1 MSKMRNRWL
10 ALGLAF
16 LMAFPT
22 NGVVAFAGQQAEVA
36 VVSGNDA
43 TTPVETRAES
53 TEPEDGVQMTEKT
66 ADGTE
71 LDADGQIAETP
82 EDTDLDAEEAIIRGA
97 YPITLGEEKE
107 LTSLPEADEY
117 YVTVTIPER
126 EDGTGLVYYRLTVD
140 GQQPGYVYAY
150 SSQDF
155 TGSSYSSAIGMLDL
169 SAGTYWI
176 RLTND
181 EKRTHT
187 ICLKESDLQSISA
200 KLPADVRLY
209 EGGSYSSE
217 VVASRCDFT
226 LSFADGTQYQVKGS
240 QLPTLSSYYGEE
252 ENNVGFSSL
261 KAGAHKA
268 EIRAYGKTTE
278 VPFTL
283 YSSAL
288 TKISLPQGA
297 YVKTVYELGFNYGW
311 LQENTVMLATENG
324 VEKQYTYAQ
333 LEQKYGISY
342 GIPYQYNS
350 ETGKHELCSVED
362 MDYLTS
368 DPGTIV
374 SYENITDEKELTAYV
389 TCCGVYCT
397 FPIRVVA
404 NRVESVSVATQP
416 VGTVIEEGTDGSAL
430 FNGLVLQ
437 VTYRDGTQKLLSY
450 DNGELNSS
458 ACEEGYCIGSDGIY
472 QGDSYLGYDAA
483 KLATGSY
490 VKRASYAGKTF
501 DIPFTIVASDIE
513 KFALLGDTIQIK
525 EGYQLEAGIPDEIQ
539 IRFTKTDQTTVDK
552 TYERYSWYSGG
563 KAWDYREKN
572 GTDIITVDG
581 SEVDTGKE
589 GGYTL
594 YLERAGKQ
602 AEADVEVVANDV
614 KSIQVSSLDGLRTVF
629 AKGEIVCLKND
640 LKLIVTYTDNTK
652 KEENVT
658 NYTAKVYY
666 TDQYGNKT
674 DTSWVENL
682 PVGKHTVQV
691 TAYGRQTSYEIEVIE
706 DPVKSVT
713 IKSGAV
719 QTRYAGMGGSY
730 LAQDMVLSVT
740 YTDQTTKEFT
750 LHDAYTILDD
760 EKYPSGKFSVNWS
773 SIEKDGQI
781 YYPNNLPAGTYQAEL
796 VVYGKTVPYTIQVNE
811 LPVESV
817 SLDMPEEY
825 KTHIEGETFY
835 YTPWNL
841 LKATVTVKYTN
852 GAADKKLALNEVQ
865 YGYDDDVLGCTVSCS
880 YSIQNAQGEM
890 LNDPVAKLK
899 PGSYYFVFS
908 GWNKVI
914 KTPFTITE
922 SPIESISLD
931 VPQNYLTYIEGS
943 NYYIAPWNLPGTKIT
958 VNYNNGA
965 EAQTYT
971 FNGMSTI
978 EDAVIGRTVNVSSAL
993 LDQNGAAVTM
1003 GSALKAGTYTM
1014 EVSYLGKKASVPIS
1028 IIENPVESFTVTP
1041 PKQYTSYT
1049 QGDSS
1054 WLQNGKGY
1062 KIAVTYKDGT
1072 SHTFKTDFNGWL
1084 DTKYSQDRQYLN
1096 LYVKKEDGT
1105 ITSYIDDLEPGIYDV
1120 TVGAYGLT
1128 ATYSIEV
1135 KPSPY
1140 KELRPVLK
1148 ENYRF
1153 IEGSTSSISD
1163 AVSSIQVVL
1172 DTGKTKTIELYETSI
1187 YLMGE
1192 DEDDEYRNSVV
1203 GLKAGEYTA
1212 YVAYKNLKTTFT
1224 FEVVEN
1230 PVESIEAVPD
1240 AAHSKYLAGAYHY
1253 LGTEGMTLKVHYKDA
1268 KIGTKVLK
1276 LDGENS
1282 WYDADYP
1289 GNAVSVSQYIEDG
1302 EGGSGSISSDLSA
1315 GQYTVTVSA
1324 YGRKTTYPVTLE
1336 EPQVEKISL
1345 QTANWKKQYYA
1356 NSSDTVTYNIK
1367 DILVT
1372 LPGGVTKTLYDIV
1385 YYEEG
1390 SMTFQR
1396 QDGEAYLSALFDTIK
1411 GADGTESAYSFK
1423 GIKPGTA
1430 TVTISLCGKTASY
1443 TVEAIESPLKEMKIA
1458 EGSKQFT
1465 YLSGQSYSSNVDG
1478 LKLQLVY
1485 KDGTTKTVDLA
1496 DCWDKNNENYTLDGR
1511 TFEIETYDPEE
1522 EDEVPSITVTYY
1534 DKQIEIPFEKLDI
1547 TKLKNVSVSMN
1558 SVNITEITENTPYVI
1573 YKLQPEE
1580 TMTYSM
1586 YSRGNYDTE
1595 AYLYNTDGSRMAR
1608 NDDGNDEDDNMNF
1621 RIEEELEAGGTYYLL
1636 SGMLSAG
1643 EYGSFMTVITGED
1656 ELEDSQKE
1664 KIEAVKLTVPEPV
1677 AGEKKAENVDI
1688 GIGDADHFAVY
1699 DVNWS
1704 SNSDYDYEYQSSA
1717 YGAGLDYT
1725 ATLYVMPV
1733 NGYRF
1738 TSQTAVSVNGKKPK
1752 SRMINA
1758 DGNLV
1763 LTYTFTAKNYQVSY
1777 TNEAENYQIKPDAK
1791 TDIVE
1796 KGGSY
1801 GFTVTPSGN
1810 VTLTVKANGTVIKP
1824 DTANGTHYTISDIQ
1838 KNTVITV
1845 TVGKPKP
1852 VAESILLSYYNGNE
1866 LYDEVSVYKGSTVY
1880 RSTIE
1885 KDLPKLPSYT
1895 DDKNQFFLGWYM
1907 ADGTRLTRNTTLT
1920 ADTKVTAKW
1929 TKGIIEKTSSGVTIS
1944 YKILSVSDSGKLYV
1958 EIIAAKSGSGIESNL
1973 LSLFGD
1979 LFDADGASA
1988 GEVEIPANMQIEGL
2002 EADVVAISSDA
2013 FKNNTE
2019 LKKITLPKTVETI
2032 GANAFAGCSNLT
2044 DVKLPGTLKEIGA
2057 GAFENSAIETIA
2069 LPDSLE
2075 QIGENAFSKDG
2086 QTATKVFC
2094 SSALNADLGE
2104 AIKNAGG
2111 DITRM
2116 DITINTEEDPL
2127 PIELG
2132 QAQTVSANAVLDDTN
2147 DVSDEITWSV
2157 DQEDQAYITVSPT
2170 TGKEVQIT
2178 AKEMPENGVATV
2190 TANCKGVSKELQ
2202 IAVRK
2207 IEADSSAFDVTLDQ
2221 ESYTYEGKVIEPK
2234 VASVTYEGEK
2244 LDPSEYTVK
2253 MAEEDYELY
2262 IYFTKYAPDGND
2274 YLVVSYKVIYPPVK
2288 EIKLNKTAVSLTVGD
2303 SLQLEAACLPDYAE
2317 NTEVMWL
2324 TSDKTV
2330 LSQTNMRGLFKAE
2343 KAGVATVTV
2352 KTADGSGVTAKC
2364 VVTINEKPAA
2374 THTCTFD
2381 NGKITKQPTCA
2392 QAGEMTYTCTGC
2404 GRTKVEAIAM
2414 TAHEWADK
2422 IVKASPQKGG
2432 YTAKACKNCGT
2443 ETEVKDIY
2451 APVEVVLSKEIYV
2464 YNKKACKPSVKVKD
2478 SAGNEIAAV
2487 NYDVAYADN
2496 KKIGNAKVTVTFKG
2510 GQYEG
2515 SLTKTFTIASAPT
2528 KVSKAKAAKKSIK
2541 LTWKKQKKNVSG
2553 YEVQYSTSKN
2563 FDKAVKTK
2571 TVKGAKKTS
2580 LTISKLKAKKTY
2592 YVRIRT
2598 YKTIKGK
2605 KYCSA
2610 WSKAKKV
2617 KTK

>member
-22 NGVVAFAGQQAEVA
+22 NGVVAFAGQENAEVA
-36 VVSGNDA
+36 AVSANDA
-43 TTPVETRAES
+43 EAEVDSSAEETSDA
-53 TEPEDGVQMTEKT
+53 PELE
-66 ADGTE
+66 
-71 LDADGQIAETP
+71 ADGQAKEADDVILE
-82 EDTDLDAEEAIIRGA
+82 EDTDLDAEEALIRSA
-97 YPITLGEEKE
+97 YPIELGKETE
-107 LTSLPEADEY
+107 LTALPVNGAY
-117 YVTVTIPER
+117 YVSVTIPE
-126 EDGTGLVYYRLTVD
+126 GTDYTYYRLTVD
-140 GQQPGYVYAY
+140 GQQPGYVSAY
-150 SSQDF
+150 TSQDL
-155 TGSSYSSAIGMLDL
+155 TGGSYGDNIGILHL

-176 RLTND
+176 RVTND
-181 EKRTHT
+181 ENRAHK
-187 ICLKESDLQSISA
+187 ICFKESDLQSISA
-200 KLPADVRLY
+200 KKQSDIKLY
-209 EGGSYSSE
+209 EGGSYSNY
-217 VVASRCDFT
+217 VIVDCYDFT
-226 LSFADGTQYQVKGS
+226 LSYADGTQNLVKGS
-240 QLPTLSSYYGEE
+240 NFSYGFNYMD
-252 ENNVGFSSL
+252 ENGNYVSFSDL
-261 KAGAHKA
+261 KAGDHKA
-268 EIRAYGKTTE
+268 KVSAYGKETE
-278 VPFTL
+278 VVFTI
-283 YSSAL
+283 YSSDL
-288 TKISLPQGA
+288 TKIELCDKTRTTLYEDGTNYSWLP
-297 YVKTVYELGFNYGW
+297 
-311 LQENTVMLATENG
+311 ENTTFTVTEKG
-324 VEKQYTYAQ
+324 VEKQYTYAT
-333 LEQKYGISY
+333 LNKKYGVNY
-342 GIPYQYNS
+342 GVPYKWNS
-350 ETGKHELCSVED
+350 ETEQYEEASVENAD
-362 MDYLTS
+362 FFTS
-368 DPGTIV
+368 SLSDIV
-374 SYENITDEKELTAYV
+374 SYEKITDQKDLTAYV
-389 TCCGVYCT
+389 KCCGVTCEL
-397 FPIRVVA
+397 PICVVA
-404 NRVESVSVATQP
+404 NRIESVSVNTLP
-416 VGTVIEEGTDGSAL
+416 MNTVVEEGTSDVSVA
-430 FNGLVLQ
+430 GLVLK
-437 VTYRDGTQKLLSY
+437 VTYRDGTSKLLSY
-450 DNGELNSS
+450 DKNELSSS
-458 ACEEGYCIGSDGIY
+458 ACEEGYSFSWYSGLY
-472 QGDSYLGYDAA
+472 QDTTYMGDN
-483 KLATGSY
+483 LAVLAPGSY
-490 VKRASYAGKTF
+490 NYKAAYAGKEF
-501 DIPFTIVASDIE
+501 YLPITIVASDVD
-513 KFALLGDTIQIK
+513 KLKLLGEAIQIK
-525 EGYQLEAGIPDEIQ
+525 EGYSFYDGMPQTVQLRIW
-539 IRFTKTDQTTVDK
+539 KKDQTYVDK
-552 TYERYSWYSGG
+552 TYNKWGTGPSGSEIR
-563 KAWDYREKN
+563 YREEY
-572 GTDIITVDG
+572 GTDQISIDG
-581 SEVDTGKE
+581 SEVNTDKT
-589 GGYTL
+589 GGYTI
-594 YLERAGKQ
+594 YIDRAGKL
-602 AEADVEVVANDV
+602 AEANVEVIENAV
-614 KSIQVSSLDGLRTVF
+614 KSIQVSQEGLSTVF
-629 AKGEIVCLKND
+629 AEGENIYLSSIPKM
-640 LKLIVTYTDNTK
+640 IITYADGTQ
-652 KEENVT
+652 KEESYSPNCSS
-658 NYTAKVYY
+658 KVYY
-666 TDQYGNKT
+666 TDRYGNKT
-674 DTSWVENL
+674 STCWTGEL
-682 PVGKHTVQV
+682 PIGSYEVKV
-691 TAYGRQTSYEIEVIE
+691 TAYGRTTSYAIRIEENPVENVEIV
-706 DPVKSVT
+706 
-713 IKSGAV
+713 SGGE
-719 QTRYAGMGGSY
+719 QQIYEGFSSGSY
-730 LAQDMVLSVT
+730 ITQDLALRVT
-740 YTDQTTKEFT
+740 YKDGDIRE
-750 LHDAYTILDD
+750 HTITPSTYSLED
-760 EKYPSGKFSVNWS
+760 EKFPGGNA
-773 SIEKDGQI
+773 QI
-781 YYPNNLPAGTYQAEL
+781 YWYGISANGKVCSMSELPVGTYTGT
-796 VVYGKTVPYTIQVNE
+796 VKVYGKSLTYKVNVLE
-811 LPVESV
+811 SPVGSISMQLPEK
-817 SLDMPEEY
+817 Y
-825 KTHIEGETFY
+825 KTHVAGEMFY
-835 YTPWNL
+835 YDPWNL
-841 LKATVTVKYTN
+841 SGATVTVSYTN
-852 GAADKKLALNEVQ
+852 GAENKTLDLNEI
-865 YGYDDDVLGCTVSCS
+865 GYSYQDTVVGATTSIS
-880 YSIQNAQGEM
+880 YSVLNANGEGVGTSIKD
-890 LNDPVAKLK
+890 LQ
-899 PGSYYFVFS
+899 PGDYTLVLS
-908 GWNKVI
+908 GW
-914 KTPFTITE
+914 
-922 SPIESISLD
+922 
-931 VPQNYLTYIEGS
+931 
-943 NYYIAPWNLPGTKIT
+943 
-958 VNYNNGA
+958 
-965 EAQTYT
+965 
-971 FNGMSTI
+971 
-978 EDAVIGRTVNVSSAL
+978 
-993 LDQNGAAVTM
+993 
-1003 GSALKAGTYTM
+1003 
-1014 EVSYLGKKASVPIS
+1014 GKKASVPIS

-1049 QGDSS
+1049 LGDGA
-1054 WLQNGKGY
+1054 WLQAGKGY

-1084 DTKYSQDRQYLN
+1084 DTKYSQNRQYLN
-1096 LYVKKEDGT
+1096 LYIKKEDGT
-1105 ITSYIDDLEPGIYDV
+1105 TTSNINELEPGIYDV

-1128 ATYSIEV
+1128 ATYPIEV

-1153 IEGSTSSISD
+1153 IEGSTSLISD

-1187 YLMGE
+1187 YLPGE
-1192 DEDDEYRNSVV
+1192 DEDDDYQYSVA
-1203 GLKAGEYTA
+1203 GLEAGKYTA

-1224 FEVVEN
+1224 FEVAEN

-1302 EGGSGSISSDLSA
+1302 EGGSSSISSDLPA
-1315 GQYTVTVSA
+1315 GQYTITVSA

-1345 QTANWKKQYYA
+1345 QTANWQKQYYA
-1356 NSSDTVTYNIK
+1356 NSSDTVNYNIK

-1385 YYEEG
+1385 NDED
-1390 SMTFQR
+1390 
-1396 QDGEAYLSALFDTIK
+1396 DGAAYLNALSATIK

-1443 TVEAIESPLKEMKIA
+1443 TVDAIESPLKEMKIA

-1496 DCWDKNNENYTLDGR
+1496 DCWDEEDATYTLDGR

-1534 DKQIEIPFEKLDI
+1534 DKQVEIPFEKLDI

-1580 TMTYSM
+1580 TMTYSL

-1636 SGMLSAG
+1636 SRMLSAG

-1677 AGEKKAENVDI
+1677 SGEKKAENVDI

-1763 LTYTFTAKNYQVSY
+1763 ITYTFTAKNYQVSY
-1777 TNEAENYQIKPDAK
+1777 TDQAENYQIKPDAK

-1866 LYDEVSVYKGSTVY
+1866 LYDEVSVFKGSTVY

-1929 TKGIIEKTSSGVTIS
+1929 TNGIFEKTSSGVTIS

-2002 EADVVAISSDA
+2002 EADVVAVSSGA

-2132 QAQTVSANAVLDDTN
+2132 QTQTVSANAVLDDTN

-2234 VASVTYEGEK
+2234 VTSVTYEGEK

-2274 YLVVSYKVIYPPVK
+2274 YLVVPYKVIYPPVK

-2324 TSDKTV
+2324 TSDKAV
-2330 LSQTNMRGLFKAE
+2330 LSQTNMHGLFKAE

-2352 KTADGSGVTAKC
+2352 KAADGSGVTAKC

-2381 NGKITKQPTCA
+2381 NGRITKQPTCT
-2392 QAGEMTYTCTGC
+2392 QAGEKTYTCTGC

-2451 APVEVVLSKEIYV
+2451 APAEVVLSKEIYV

-2553 YEVQYSTSKN
+2553 YQIQYSTSKN

>member
-22 NGVVAFAGQQAEVA
+22 NGVVAFAGQENAEVA
-36 VVSGNDA
+36 AVSANDA
-43 TTPVETRAES
+43 EAEVDSSAEETSDA
-53 TEPEDGVQMTEKT
+53 PELE
-66 ADGTE
+66 
-71 LDADGQIAETP
+71 ADGQAKEADDVILE
-82 EDTDLDAEEAIIRGA
+82 EDTDLDAEEALIRSA
-97 YPITLGEEKE
+97 YPIELGKETE
-107 LTSLPEADEY
+107 LTALPVNGAY
-117 YVTVTIPER
+117 YVSVTIPE
-126 EDGTGLVYYRLTVD
+126 GTDYTYYRLTVD
-140 GQQPGYVYAY
+140 GQQPGYVSAY
-150 SSQDF
+150 TSQDL
-155 TGSSYSSAIGMLDL
+155 TGGSYGDNIGILHL

-176 RLTND
+176 RVTND
-181 EKRTHT
+181 ENRAHK
-187 ICLKESDLQSISA
+187 ICFKESDLQSISA
-200 KLPADVRLY
+200 KKQSDIKLY
-209 EGGSYSSE
+209 EGGSYSNY
-217 VVASRCDFT
+217 VIVDCYDFT
-226 LSFADGTQYQVKGS
+226 LSYADGTQNLVKGS
-240 QLPTLSSYYGEE
+240 NFSYGFNYMD
-252 ENNVGFSSL
+252 ENGNYVSFSDL
-261 KAGAHKA
+261 KAGDHKA
-268 EIRAYGKTTE
+268 KVSAYGKETE
-278 VPFTL
+278 VVFTI
-283 YSSAL
+283 YSSDL
-288 TKISLPQGA
+288 TKIELCDKTRTTLYEDGTNYSWLP
-297 YVKTVYELGFNYGW
+297 
-311 LQENTVMLATENG
+311 ENTTFTVTEKG
-324 VEKQYTYAQ
+324 VEKQYTYAT
-333 LEQKYGISY
+333 LNKKYGVNY
-342 GIPYQYNS
+342 GVPYKWNS
-350 ETGKHELCSVED
+350 ETEQYEEASVENAD
-362 MDYLTS
+362 FFTS
-368 DPGTIV
+368 SLSDIV
-374 SYENITDEKELTAYV
+374 SYEKITDQKDLTAYV
-389 TCCGVYCT
+389 KCCGVTCEL
-397 FPIRVVA
+397 PICVVA
-404 NRVESVSVATQP
+404 NRIESVSVNTLP
-416 VGTVIEEGTDGSAL
+416 MNTVVEEGTSDVSVA
-430 FNGLVLQ
+430 GLVLK
-437 VTYRDGTQKLLSY
+437 VTYRDGTSKLLSY
-450 DNGELNSS
+450 DKNELSSS
-458 ACEEGYCIGSDGIY
+458 ACEEGYSFSWYSGLY
-472 QGDSYLGYDAA
+472 QDTTYMGDN
-483 KLATGSY
+483 LAVLAPGSY
-490 VKRASYAGKTF
+490 NYKAAYAGKEF
-501 DIPFTIVASDIE
+501 YLPITIVASDVD
-513 KFALLGDTIQIK
+513 KLKLLGEAIQIK
-525 EGYQLEAGIPDEIQ
+525 EGYSFYDGMPQTVQLRIW
-539 IRFTKTDQTTVDK
+539 KKDQTYVDK
-552 TYERYSWYSGG
+552 TYNKWGTGPSGSEIR
-563 KAWDYREKN
+563 YREEY
-572 GTDIITVDG
+572 GTDQISIDG
-581 SEVDTGKE
+581 SEVNTDKT
-589 GGYTL
+589 GGYTI
-594 YLERAGKQ
+594 YIDRAGKL
-602 AEADVEVVANDV
+602 AEANVEVIENAV
-614 KSIQVSSLDGLRTVF
+614 KSIQVSQEGLSTVF
-629 AKGEIVCLKND
+629 AEGENIYLSSIPKM
-640 LKLIVTYTDNTK
+640 IITYADGTQ
-652 KEENVT
+652 KEESYSPNCSS
-658 NYTAKVYY
+658 KVYY
-666 TDQYGNKT
+666 TDRYGNKT
-674 DTSWVENL
+674 STCWTGEL
-682 PVGKHTVQV
+682 PIGSYEVKV
-691 TAYGRQTSYEIEVIE
+691 TAYGRTTSYAIRIEENPVENVEIV
-706 DPVKSVT
+706 
-713 IKSGAV
+713 SGGE
-719 QTRYAGMGGSY
+719 QQIYEGFSSGSY
-730 LAQDMVLSVT
+730 ITQDLALRVT
-740 YTDQTTKEFT
+740 YKDGDIRE
-750 LHDAYTILDD
+750 HTITPSTYSLED
-760 EKYPSGKFSVNWS
+760 EKFPGGNA
-773 SIEKDGQI
+773 QI
-781 YYPNNLPAGTYQAEL
+781 YWYGISANGKVCSMSELPVGTYTGT
-796 VVYGKTVPYTIQVNE
+796 VKVYGKSLTYKVNVLE
-811 LPVESV
+811 SPVGSISMQLPEK
-817 SLDMPEEY
+817 Y
-825 KTHIEGETFY
+825 KTHVAGEMFY
-835 YTPWNL
+835 YDPWNL
-841 LKATVTVKYTN
+841 SGATVTVSYTN
-852 GAADKKLALNEVQ
+852 GAENKTLDLNEI
-865 YGYDDDVLGCTVSCS
+865 GYSYQDTVVGATTSIS
-880 YSIQNAQGEM
+880 YSVLNANGEGVGTSIKD
-890 LNDPVAKLK
+890 LQ
-899 PGSYYFVFS
+899 PGDYTLVLS
-908 GWNKVI
+908 GW
-914 KTPFTITE
+914 
-922 SPIESISLD
+922 
-931 VPQNYLTYIEGS
+931 
-943 NYYIAPWNLPGTKIT
+943 
-958 VNYNNGA
+958 
-965 EAQTYT
+965 
-971 FNGMSTI
+971 
-978 EDAVIGRTVNVSSAL
+978 
-993 LDQNGAAVTM
+993 
-1003 GSALKAGTYTM
+1003 
-1014 EVSYLGKKASVPIS
+1014 GKKASVPIS

-1049 QGDSS
+1049 QGDFS

-1072 SHTFKTDFNGWL
+1072 TGNFRTGYDGWL
-1084 DTKYSQDRQYLN
+1084 DTKYSQNRQYLN
-1096 LYVKKEDGT
+1096 LYIKKEDGT
-1105 ITSYIDDLEPGIYDV
+1105 TTSNINELEPGIYDV

-1128 ATYSIEV
+1128 ATYPIEV

-1153 IEGSTSSISD
+1153 IEGSTSLISD

-1192 DEDDEYRNSVV
+1192 DEDDEYRNSVA
-1203 GLKAGEYTA
+1203 GLEAGEYTA

-1302 EGGSGSISSDLSA
+1302 EGGSSSISSDLPA
-1315 GQYTVTVSA
+1315 GQYTITVSA

-1345 QTANWKKQYYA
+1345 QTANWQKQYYA
-1356 NSSDTVTYNIK
+1356 NSSDTVNYNIK

-1385 YYEEG
+1385 NDED
-1390 SMTFQR
+1390 
-1396 QDGEAYLSALFDTIK
+1396 DGAAYLNALSATIK

-1443 TVEAIESPLKEMKIA
+1443 TVDAIESPLKEMKIA

-1496 DCWDKNNENYTLDGR
+1496 DCWDEEDATYTLDGR

-1534 DKQIEIPFEKLDI
+1534 DKQVEIPFEKLDI

-1580 TMTYSM
+1580 TMTYSL

-1636 SGMLSAG
+1636 SRMLSAG

-1677 AGEKKAENVDI
+1677 SGEKKAENVDI

-1763 LTYTFTAKNYQVSY
+1763 ITYTFTAKNYQVSY
-1777 TNEAENYQIKPDAK
+1777 TDQAENYQIKPDAK

-1866 LYDEVSVYKGSTVY
+1866 LYDEVSVFKGSTVY

-1907 ADGTRLTRNTTLT
+1907 ADGMRLTRNTTLT

-1929 TKGIIEKTSSGVTIS
+1929 TNGIFEKTSSGVTIS

-2002 EADVVAISSDA
+2002 EADVVAVSSGA

-2132 QAQTVSANAVLDDTN
+2132 QTQTVSANAFLDDTN

-2234 VASVTYEGEK
+2234 VTSVTYEGEK

-2274 YLVVSYKVIYPPVK
+2274 YLVVPYKVIYPPVK

-2324 TSDKTV
+2324 TSDKAV
-2330 LSQTNMRGLFKAE
+2330 LSQTNMHGLFKAE

-2381 NGKITKQPTCA
+2381 NGRITKQPTCT
-2392 QAGEMTYTCTGC
+2392 QAGEKTYTCTGC

-2451 APVEVVLSKEIYV
+2451 APAEVVLSKEIYV

-2553 YEVQYSTSKN
+2553 YQIQYSTSKN

>member
-22 NGVVAFAGQQAEVA
+22 NGVVAFAGQENAEVTA
-36 VVSGNDA
+36 VSANDA
-43 TTPVETRAES
+43 EAEVDASAEETPDAS
-53 TEPEDGVQMTEKT
+53 
-66 ADGTE
+66 E
-71 LDADGQIAETP
+71 LEADGQTAEADDVILE
-82 EDTDLDAEEAIIRGA
+82 EDTDLDAEEALIRSA
-97 YPITLGEEKE
+97 YPIELGKETE
-107 LTSLPEADEY
+107 LTALPVDGDY
-117 YVTVTIPER
+117 YVMVTIPE
-126 EDGTGLVYYRLTVD
+126 GTDYTYYRLTVD
-140 GQQPGYVYAY
+140 GQTSGTVAAYTSQSLTNCYV
-150 SSQDF
+150 SS
-155 TGSSYSSAIGMLDL
+155 IGIF
-169 SAGTYWI
+169 SIPAGTYWI
-176 RLTND
+176 CVTND
-181 EKRTHT
+181 KNRAHK

-200 KLPADVRLY
+200 VMPSDVKLYA
-209 EGGSYSSE
+209 GGSYNG
-217 VVASRCDFT
+217 VADYCDFT
-226 LSFADGTQYQVKGS
+226 LTYADGTIDQIKGS
-240 QLPTLSSYYGEE
+240 KLSCNSNYVD
-252 ENNVGFSSL
+252 ENGDNIGFSDL
-261 KAGAHKA
+261 KAGDHKA
-268 EIRAYGKTTE
+268 KISAYGKETE
-278 VPFTL
+278 LAFTL
-283 YSSAL
+283 YSSDL
-288 TKISLPQGA
+288 TKIELCDKTRTTLYEDGSTYSWLP
-297 YVKTVYELGFNYGW
+297 
-311 LQENTVMLATENG
+311 ENTTFTVTEKG
-324 VEKQYTYAQ
+324 VEKQYTYAE
-333 LEQKYGISY
+333 LEQKYGVTY
-342 GIPYQYNS
+342 GVPYKRNS
-350 ETGKHELCSVED
+350 ETGQYEVVSVENAD
-362 MDYLTS
+362 SFTNSLS
-368 DPGTIV
+368 DIV
-374 SYENITDEKELTAYV
+374 SYEKITDQKDLTAYV
-389 TCCGVYCT
+389 ECCGVTCE

-404 NRVESVSVATQP
+404 NRVESVSVNTLPMNTA
-416 VGTVIEEGTDGSAL
+416 IEEGTSNFSLA
-430 FNGLVLQ
+430 GLGLK
-437 VTYRDGTQKLLSY
+437 VTYRDGTSKLLSY
-450 DNGELNSS
+450 DKNELSS
-458 ACEEGYCIGSDGIY
+458 NACEEGYDLRGSGFY
-472 QGDSYLGYDAA
+472 QDTTYMGYNLAVLAPGAYSYKAA
-483 KLATGSY
+483 
-490 VKRASYAGKTF
+490 YAGKEF
-501 DIPFTIVASDIE
+501 KIPFTVVASDVE
-513 KFALLGDTIQIK
+513 KLELLGEAIQIK
-525 EGYQLEAGIPDEIQ
+525 EGYSFYDGMPQTVQL
-539 IRFTKTDQTTVDK
+539 RVWKKDQTYVDK
-552 TYERYSWYSGG
+552 TYNKWGIGSSGYEIR
-563 KAWDYREKN
+563 YREEN
-572 GTDIITVDG
+572 GTDEISIDG
-581 SEVDTGKE
+581 SEVNTEAQGS
-589 GGYTL
+589 YTI
-594 YLERAGKQ
+594 YIDRAGKL
-602 AEADVEVVANDV
+602 AEANVEIIENEV
-614 KSIQVSSLDGLRTVF
+614 KSIQVSQEGLRTVF
-629 AKGEIVCLKND
+629 AEGESVYLNNIPKM
-640 LKLIVTYTDNTK
+640 IITYADDTQ
-652 KEENVT
+652 KEESMVNCSSR
-658 NYTAKVYY
+658 VYY

-674 DTSWVENL
+674 STCWTDNL
-682 PVGKHTVQV
+682 PIGEHEVNV
-691 TAYGRQTSYEIEVIE
+691 TNYGRTTSYTIRIVE
-706 DPVKSVT
+706 DPVEKVEL
-713 IKSGAV
+713 ISGNV
-719 QTRYAGMGGSY
+719 QKRYVGNGAY
-730 LAQDMVLSVT
+730 IVQDMVLRVT
-740 YTDQTTKEFT
+740 YTDKETKKFT
-750 LHDAYTILDD
+750 LSDSYTMPKDD
-760 EKYPSGKFSVNWS
+760 KYPSGQLSVVWKNPA
-773 SIEKDGQI
+773 IDGKT
-781 YYPNNLPAGTYQAEL
+781 YAPSELPVGIYQAEM
-796 VVYGKTVPYTIQVNE
+796 VVYGKTVPYTIQVDAM
-811 LPVESV
+811 PVESV

-825 KTHIEGETFY
+825 TSHIEGEVFY
-835 YTPWNL
+835 YSPWNL
-841 LKATVTVKYTN
+841 SKATVTVKYTN
-852 GAADKKLALNEVQ
+852 GAEDKVLPLSDVQ
-865 YGYDDDVLGCTVSCS
+865 YGYYDDALGCMISCS
-880 YSIQNAQGEM
+880 YMVQNEQGEVVSSST
-890 LNDPVAKLK
+890 DSLK
-899 PGSYYFVFS
+899 PGSYKFIFS
-908 GWNKVI
+908 GWNQKI
-914 KTPFTITE
+914 ETPFIITK
-922 SPIESISLD
+922 SPVDSISLD
-931 VPQNYLTYIEGS
+931 VPQNYLTYIEGP

-971 FNGMSTI
+971 CMPTI
-978 EDAVIGRTVNVSSAL
+978 EDAVIGRTVNVSSML

-1084 DTKYSQDRQYLN
+1084 DTKYSQNRQYLN
-1096 LYVKKEDGT
+1096 LYIKKEDGT
-1105 ITSYIDDLEPGIYDV
+1105 TTSNINELAPGIYDV

-1153 IEGSTSSISD
+1153 IEGSTSPISD

-1192 DEDDEYRNSVV
+1192 DEDDEYRNSVA
-1203 GLKAGEYTA
+1203 GLEAGEYTA

-1289 GNAVSVSQYIEDG
+1289 GNAVSVSQYIEYG
-1302 EGGSGSISSDLSA
+1302 EGGSGSISSDLPA
-1315 GQYTVTVSA
+1315 GQYTITVSA
-1324 YGRKTTYPVTLE
+1324 YGRKSTYPVTLE

-1385 YYEEG
+1385 YTEQNG
-1390 SMTFQR
+1390 MTYQTA
-1396 QDGEAYLSALFDTIK
+1396 DGAAYLNALSATIK

-1443 TVEAIESPLKEMKIA
+1443 TVDAIESPLKEMKIA

-1511 TFEIETYDPEE
+1511 TFEIETYDQE
-1522 EDEVPSITVTYY
+1522 EDGEVPSITVTYY
-1534 DKQIEIPFEKLDI
+1534 DKQVEIPFEKLDI

-1580 TMTYSM
+1580 TMTYSL
-1586 YSRGNYDTE
+1586 YSCGNYDTR
-1595 AYLYNTDGSRMAR
+1595 AYLYDADGSCIAD

-1636 SGMLSAG
+1636 SRMLSAR
-1643 EYGSFMTVITGED
+1643 EYGSFMTVLTGED
-1656 ELEDSQKE
+1656 DLEDSQKE
-1664 KIEAVKLTVPEPV
+1664 KIETVKLTVPEPV

-1777 TNEAENYQIKPDAK
+1777 TNGSENYQIKSDTK

-1866 LYDEVSVYKGSTVY
+1866 LYDEVSVFKGSTVY

-1929 TKGIIEKTSSGVTIS
+1929 TNGIFEKTSSGVTIS

-1988 GEVEIPANMQIEGL
+1988 SEVEIPANMQIEGL
-2002 EADVVAISSDA
+2002 EADVVAVSSGA

-2132 QAQTVSANAVLDDTN
+2132 QTQTVSANAVLDDTN

-2234 VASVTYEGEK
+2234 VTSVTYEGEK

-2253 MAEEDYELY
+2253 MAEEDYEFY

-2274 YLVVSYKVIYPPVK
+2274 YLVVPYKVIYPPVK

-2303 SLQLEAACLPDYAE
+2303 SLQLEAACLPGYAE

-2324 TSDKTV
+2324 TSDKAV
-2330 LSQTNMRGLFKAE
+2330 LSQTNMHGLFKAE

-2364 VVTINEKPAA
+2364 VVTINEKPTA

-2381 NGKITKQPTCA
+2381 NGRITKQPTCT
-2392 QAGEMTYTCTGC
+2392 QAGEKTYTCTGC

-2432 YTAKACKNCGT
+2432 YTAKACKNCGK
-2443 ETEVKDIY
+2443 ETEVKDVY
-2451 APVEVVLSKEIYV
+2451 APAEVVLSKEIYV

-2478 SAGNEIAAV
+2478 SAGNEIAAA

-2510 GQYEG
+2510 GRYEG

-2553 YEVQYSTSKN
+2553 YQIQYSTSKN

>member
-22 NGVVAFAGQQAEVA
+22 NGVIAFAGQENAEVA
-36 VVSGNDA
+36 AVSANDA
-43 TTPVETRAES
+43 EAEVDASAEETSDA
-53 TEPEDGVQMTEKT
+53 PELE
-66 ADGTE
+66 
-71 LDADGQIAETP
+71 ADGQAKEADDVILE
-82 EDTDLDAEEAIIRGA
+82 EDTDLDAEEALIRSA
-97 YPITLGEEKE
+97 YPIELGKETE
-107 LTSLPEADEY
+107 LTALPVNGAY
-117 YVTVTIPER
+117 YVTVTIPE
-126 EDGTGLVYYRLTVD
+126 GTDYTYYRLTVD
-140 GQQPGYVYAY
+140 GQQPGHVSAY
-150 SSQDF
+150 TSQDL
-155 TGSSYSSAIGMLDL
+155 TGGSYGDNIGILHL

-176 RLTND
+176 RVTND
-181 EKRTHT
+181 ENRVHKV
-187 ICLKESDLQSISA
+187 CFKESDLQSISA
-200 KLPADVRLY
+200 KKQSDVKLY
-209 EGGSYSSE
+209 EGGSYSNY
-217 VVASRCDFT
+217 VIVDCYDFT
-226 LSFADGTQYQVKGS
+226 LSYADGTQNLVKGS
-240 QLPTLSSYYGEE
+240 YFSYSFNYMD
-252 ENNVGFSSL
+252 ENGNYASFYDL
-261 KAGAHKA
+261 KAGDHKA
-268 EIRAYGKTTE
+268 KVSAYGKETE
-278 VPFTL
+278 VAFTV
-283 YSSAL
+283 YSSDL
-288 TKISLPQGA
+288 TKIELCD
-297 YVKTVYELGFNYGW
+297 KTRRTYYEDGSNYSW
-311 LQENTVMLATENG
+311 LAEDTAFTVTEKG
-324 VEKQYTYAQ
+324 VEKQYTYAT
-333 LEQKYGISY
+333 LNKKYGVTY
-342 GIPYQYNS
+342 GVPYKWNN
-350 ETGKHELCSVED
+350 ETGQYDVASVENAD
-362 MDYLTS
+362 LFTASLS
-368 DPGTIV
+368 DIV
-374 SYENITDEKELTAYV
+374 SYEKITDQKDLTAYV
-389 TCCGVYCT
+389 KCCGVTCEL
-397 FPIRVVA
+397 PICVVA
-404 NRVESVSVATQP
+404 NRVESVSVSTLP
-416 VGTVIEEGTDGSAL
+416 VNTVIEEGTSDFSFA
-430 FNGLVLQ
+430 GLVLK
-437 VTYRDGTQKLLSY
+437 VTYRDGTSKQLSY
-450 DNGELNSS
+450 DKNELSSS
-458 ACEEGYCIGSDGIY
+458 ACEEGYDLRDRGLY
-472 QGDSYLGYDAA
+472 QDTTYMGYN
-483 KLATGSY
+483 LAVLAPGSY
-490 VKRASYAGKTF
+490 SYKAAYAGKEF
-501 DIPFTIVASDIE
+501 NIPITIVASDVE
-513 KFALLGDTIQIK
+513 KLELTGEAIRIK
-525 EGYQLEAGIPDEIQ
+525 EGYSFYDGMPQTVQLRIWKKDQTSAVKTYNKWIQGSAYSEAIYREEYG
-539 IRFTKTDQTTVDK
+539 TDQI
-552 TYERYSWYSGG
+552 S
-563 KAWDYREKN
+563 
-572 GTDIITVDG
+572 IDG
-581 SEVDTGKE
+581 SEVNTDKT
-589 GGYTL
+589 GGYTI
-594 YLERAGKQ
+594 YIDRAGKL
-602 AEADVEVVANDV
+602 AEANVDVIENDVE
-614 KSIQVSSLDGLRTVF
+614 SIQIVSEGLRTVF
-629 AKGEIVCLKND
+629 AEGED
-640 LKLIVTYTDNTK
+640 TYLSNTPITITYADGT
-652 KEENVT
+652 KEEDS
-658 NYTAKVYY
+658 AGLPSIYY
-666 TDQYGNKT
+666 TDQYGNR
-674 DTSWVENL
+674 TSTNWVGNL
-682 PVGKHTVQV
+682 PIGKYEAKV
-691 TAYGRQTSYEIEVIE
+691 TAYGKKASYTIQIVES
-706 DPVKSVT
+706 PVEKVEL
-713 IKSGAV
+713 ISGNV
-719 QTRYAGMGGSY
+719 QKRYAGCSNTSY
-730 LAQDMVLSVT
+730 MMQDMVLRVT
-740 YTDQTTKEFT
+740 YTDKETKEFT
-750 LHDAYTILDD
+750 LGNSYTMPEDD
-760 EKYPSGKFSVNWS
+760 KYPSGQLSVRWKNPV
-773 SIEKDGQI
+773 IDGET
-781 YYPNNLPAGTYQAEL
+781 YELYELPVGTYQAEM
-796 VVYGKTVPYTIQVNE
+796 VVYGKTVPYTIQVDE
-811 LPVESV
+811 LPIESV

-825 KTHIEGETFY
+825 TSYFEGESVFLS
-835 YTPWNL
+835 PWNFS
-841 LKATVTVKYTN
+841 KATVTIKYTN
-852 GAADKKLALNEVQ
+852 GAKDNVLSLGDVGYE
-865 YGYDDDVLGCTVSCS
+865 YYDDNLQGDISCS
-880 YSIQNAQGEM
+880 YTLQDEQGKT
-890 LNDPVAKLK
+890 LGNTTANLK
-899 PGSYYFVFS
+899 PGTYKFVIT
-908 GWNKVI
+908 GWNRKI
-914 KTPFTITE
+914 ETPITITE
-922 SPIESISLD
+922 SPVDSISLD
-931 VPQNYLTYIEGS
+931 VPKNYLTYVEGS
-943 NYYIAPWNLPGTKIT
+943 NYNIVPWNLPGTKIT

-965 EAQTYT
+965 EAKTYT

-978 EDAVIGRTVNVSSAL
+978 DDAVIGRTVNVSSGL

-1049 QGDSS
+1049 QGDFS

-1072 SHTFKTDFNGWL
+1072 TGNFRTGYDGWL
-1084 DTKYSQDRQYLN
+1084 DTKYSQNRQYLN
-1096 LYVKKEDGT
+1096 LYIKKEDGT
-1105 ITSYIDDLEPGIYDV
+1105 TTSNINELEPGIYDV

-1128 ATYSIEV
+1128 ATYPIEV

-1153 IEGSTSSISD
+1153 IEGSTSLISD

-1192 DEDDEYRNSVV
+1192 DEDDEYRNSVA
-1203 GLKAGEYTA
+1203 GLEAGEYTA

-1289 GNAVSVSQYIEDG
+1289 GNAVSVSQYIEYG
-1302 EGGSGSISSDLSA
+1302 EGGSGSISSDLPA
-1315 GQYTVTVSA
+1315 GQYTITVSA
-1324 YGRKTTYPVTLE
+1324 YGRKSTYPVTLE

-1345 QTANWKKQYYA
+1345 QTANWQKQYYA

-1385 YYEEG
+1385 YTEQNG
-1390 SMTFQR
+1390 MTYQTA
-1396 QDGEAYLSALFDTIK
+1396 DGAAYLNALSATIK

-1443 TVEAIESPLKEMKIA
+1443 TVDAIESPLKEMKIA

-1496 DCWDKNNENYTLDGR
+1496 DCWDEEDATYTLDGR

-1534 DKQIEIPFEKLDI
+1534 DKQVEIPFEKLDI

-1580 TMTYSM
+1580 TMTYSL

-1636 SGMLSAG
+1636 SRMLSAG

-1677 AGEKKAENVDI
+1677 SGEKKAENVDI

-1763 LTYTFTAKNYQVSY
+1763 ITYTFTAKNYQVSY
-1777 TNEAENYQIKPDAK
+1777 TDQAENYQIKPDAK

-1866 LYDEVSVYKGSTVY
+1866 LYDEVSVFKGSTVY

-1929 TKGIIEKTSSGVTIS
+1929 TNGIFEKTSSGVTIS

-2002 EADVVAISSDA
+2002 EADVVAVSSGA

-2132 QAQTVSANAVLDDTN
+2132 QTQTVSANAVLDDTN

-2234 VASVTYEGEK
+2234 VTSVTYEGEK

-2274 YLVVSYKVIYPPVK
+2274 YLVVPYKVIYPPVK

-2324 TSDKTV
+2324 TSDKAV
-2330 LSQTNMRGLFKAE
+2330 LSQTNMHGLFKAE

-2352 KTADGSGVTAKC
+2352 KAADGSGVTAKC

-2381 NGKITKQPTCA
+2381 NGRITKQPTCT
-2392 QAGEMTYTCTGC
+2392 QAGEKTYTCTGC

-2451 APVEVVLSKEIYV
+2451 APAEVVLSKEIYV

-2553 YEVQYSTSKN
+2553 YQIQYSTSKN